1 MLHIYCNELYK
12 LRFLDIILYLHFRF
26 LNKKMFSKI
35 LQENYKNEK
44 SIYESISFPKGNIL
58 KKNCNEKQ
66 KNQYRKLI

>member
-1 MLHIYCNELYK
+1 
-12 LRFLDIILYLHFRF
+12 
-26 LNKKMFSKI
+26 MFSKI